1 MTTLRR
7 WGATA
12 AILLALTL
20 APLAV
25 GCAPQSTSGDAPVAT
40 QRGNSDAGAADDAG
54 TDQGQTEGAPDP
66 SQPTKDAGI
75 ATTFGG
81 PSQGDQGTKI
91 LADDRVCKT
100 VALFWGADIPEGVTY
115 RIDAGVGADVSGSSP
130 VQVGG
135 LHVEPGPC
143 DDQGS
148 IDCLSTTLDA
158 KGQPGTC
165 SVVVR
170 LDSSL
175 HEGTALLFVG
185 TLSCPDA
192 GTCHAVETRD
202 AQQGP
207 AVFVCSP
214 TWLQAD
220 DTRQCDAGTWKASE

>member
-1 MTTLRR
+1 
-7 WGATA
+7 
-12 AILLALTL
+12 
-20 APLAV
+20 
-25 GCAPQSTSGDAPVAT
+25 VAT
-40 QRGNSDAGAADDAG
+40 QQGNPDPGGSDQGG

-66 SQPTKDAGI
+66 GQPAKDAGI

-91 LADDRVCKT
+91 LSDDTVCKT

-115 RIDAGVGADVSGSSP
+115 RIDSGVGADVTGTRP
-130 VQVGG
+130 AQVGG
-135 LHVEPGPC
+135 LQAQPGPC
-143 DDQGS
+143 DDQDS
-148 IDCLSTTLDA
+148 PDCLSITLDA
-158 KGQPGTC
+158 QGQPGTC

-170 LDSSL
+170 VDSSL

-185 TLSCPDA
+185 TLTCPDA

-214 TWLQAD
+214 AWLQAD
-220 DTRQCDAGTWKASE
+220 DTRQCDAATWKATG

>member
-7 WGATA
+7 VGATA
-12 AILLALTL
+12 AILFALML
-20 APLAV
+20 SPLAV
-25 GCAPQSTSGDAPVAT
+25 GCAPQSTSGDAPAPT
-40 QRGNSDAGAADDAG
+40 QQGNPDNGGSDQGG

-66 SQPTKDAGI
+66 SQPTKESGI

-81 PSQGDQGTKI
+81 PSQGDQGTTI
-91 LADDRVCKT
+91 LSDDSVCKT
-100 VALFWGADIPEGVTY
+100 VALFWGADIPDGVTY
-115 RIDAGVGADVSGSSP
+115 RIDSGIGADVTGARP

-135 LHVEPGPC
+135 LQVEPGPC

-148 IDCLSTTLDA
+148 PDCLSITLDA

-165 SVVVR
+165 SAVVR
-170 LDSSL
+170 VDASF

-185 TLSCPDA
+185 TLTCPDA
-192 GTCHAVETRD
+192 GTCNAVQTRD

-214 TWLQAD
+214 AWLQAD
-220 DTRQCDAGTWKASE
+220 DTRQCDADTWKATG

>member
-1 MTTLRR
+1 MTLRR
-7 WGATA
+7 FRATA
-12 AILLALTL
+12 AILFAVTL
-20 APLAV
+20 LPLAV
-25 GCAPQSTSGDAPVAT
+25 GCAPQSPSGGAPVVT
-40 QRGNSDAGAADDAG
+40 QQGNPDTGGSDQGG

-66 SQPTKDAGI
+66 GQPAKDAGI

-91 LADDRVCKT
+91 LADDQVCKT
-100 VALFWGADIPEGVTY
+100 VALFWGAAIPDGVTY
-115 RIDAGVGADVSGSSP
+115 RIDSGVGADVTGARP

-135 LHVEPGPC
+135 LQVDPGPC

-148 IDCLSTTLDA
+148 PDCLSTTLDA
-158 KGQPGTC
+158 QGQPGTC

-170 LDSSL
+170 VDSSL

-185 TLSCPDA
+185 TLTCPDA

-214 TWLQAD
+214 AWLQAD
-220 DTRQCDAGTWKASE
+220 DTRQCDAGTWKATG